1 MVARLLDTS
10 IVVDLLRAYPKAV
23 EWFETA
29 TDLSIPRAAILEILE
44 GAQDSKR
51 QRQAI
56 ALIKRLEFT
65 EHAEADLVSAT
76 MLLSSFGLSHGV
88 DAFDCMIA
96 ATSQRLNAPV
106 LTRNLKHFRP
116 LIGELAILPY

>member
-10 IVVDLLRAYPKAV
+10 IVIDLLRGYPNAI
-23 EWFETA
+23 EWFKSES
-29 TDLSIPRAAILEILE
+29 DLSIPRAAILEVLE

-51 QRQAI
+51 QRH
-56 ALIKRLEFT
+56 ALQFIRRLEFT
-65 EHAEADLVSAT
+65 EHTEMDLINAT
-76 MLLSSFGLSHGV
+76 ALLSRFSLSHGV

-96 ATSQRLNAPV
+96 ATSRRLNMPV

-116 LIGELAILPY
+116 LLGDLATSPY

>member
-1 MVARLLDTS
+1 VVARLLDTS

-23 EWFETA
+23 EWFETE
-29 TDLSIPRAAILEILE
+29 TGLSIPRAAILEVLE

-56 ALIKRLEFT
+56 QLIKRLEYT
-65 EHAEADLVSAT
+65 EHTEVDLINAT
-76 MLLSSFGLSHGV
+76 AMLSRFGLSHGV

-96 ATSQRLNAPV
+96 ATSQRLNVPV

-116 LIGELAILPY
+116 LISDLAISPY